1 MGQNMVGWLSVN
13 LKGKKGKP
21 VSMKFAELLQK
32 DGSLYLANLRTA
44 QVTDIYTPAEDGD
57 FSWQPRFVYHGFRFP
72 SYTYKKQLGF
82 FMRIVNTFKNK
93 LSKKKKLAI
102 LFPIFFL
109 IIQRYR
115 EKFHSFLLVFR
126 VNILQMRHCS
136 PASTTPGCPKINQY
150 QLIFCQ

>member
-57 FSWQPRFVYHGFRFP
+57 FSWQPRFVYHGFRFVEV
-72 SYTYKKQLGF
+72 SGLDYKPE
-82 FMRIVNTFKNK
+82 
-93 LSKKKKLAI
+93 LSAFTGHVIYDEMETTGRLKHPTRWSTRSIRTLIGESVVIIAGCRPTARNVMNVLA
-102 LFPIFFL
+102 
-109 IIQRYR
+109 
-115 EKFHSFLLVFR
+115 
-126 VNILQMRHCS
+126 
-136 PASTTPGCPKINQY
+136 G
-150 QLIFCQ
+150 